1 MILLKPYALLR
12 HLVKRST
19 LVDRRAMHGAEVN
32 VAGLARVMAV
42 LLVAD
47 LVNDEEEVHLKL

>member
-1 MILLKPYALLR
+1 
-12 HLVKRST
+12 
-19 LVDRRAMHGAEVN
+19 MHGAEVN